1 MWNLAKATRR
11 QRRIG
16 LVLSGIGVA
25 GLVAVAIPA
34 VHPGN
39 AATVA
44 ATAPAATVQ
53 IANFAFTPPD
63 LGVAAGTTVIW
74 KNGDDSPHRI
84 SDSKGA
90 YASPALDTDDS
101 FAHTFATPGVYR
113 YFCSIHPYMK
123 GKIVVGPPTPR
134 S

>member
-1 MWNLAKATRR
+1 MWKATPR

-16 LVLSGIGVA
+16 LVLSLIGVA
-25 GLVAVAIPA
+25 GLVAAAIPA
-34 VHPGN
+34 VRPQDG
-39 AATVA
+39 AMVA
-44 ATAPAATVQ
+44 ATAPAATVE

-63 LGVAAGTTVIW
+63 LRVAAGTTVIW
-74 KNGDDSPHRI
+74 KNADDSPHRI
-84 SDSKGA
+84 SDDKGA
-90 YASPALDTDDS
+90 YASSALDTDDS

-123 GKIVVGPPTPR
+123 GKIVVRPPAPR